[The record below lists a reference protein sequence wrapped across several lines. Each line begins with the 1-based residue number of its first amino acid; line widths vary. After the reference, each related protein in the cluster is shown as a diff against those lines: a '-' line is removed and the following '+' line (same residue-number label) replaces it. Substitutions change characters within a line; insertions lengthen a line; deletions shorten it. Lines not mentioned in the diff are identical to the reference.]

1 MNWYKKII
9 IAGNETSW
17 LSPDGKFYPNSP
29 GSYHEDAAV
38 ELKKNIYNDFDES
51 DAYEFMMQQG
61 WIRVG
66 NSNGAYPN
74 QIIGN
79 NFLTK
84 SINYKQK
91 KALIDFAIESG
102 KKIALFDNGTPRDIV
117 LWQKEEES
125 EYVTSQ
131 KKFASKANMASWLS
145 PDGKFYP
152 ITSMDHGIE
161 GKDIIQKIYN
171 NKVSSDI
178 NVYEFLMKKGWI
190 RVTYIHDT
198 IYANNYVI
206 DSIAPTQKSQ
216 LKNLA
221 IESGM
226 KTVRFDGSVKD
237 YIIWEDNY
245 TTLSNNI

>member
-9 IAGNETSW
+9 IAGNET
-17 LSPDGKFYPNSP
+17 
-29 GSYHEDAAV
+29 
-38 ELKKNIYNDFDES
+38 
-51 DAYEFMMQQG
+51 
-61 WIRVG
+61 
-66 NSNGAYPN
+66 
-74 QIIGN
+74 
-79 NFLTK
+79 
-84 SINYKQK
+84 
-91 KALIDFAIESG
+91 
-102 KKIALFDNGTPRDIV
+102 
-117 LWQKEEES
+117 
-125 EYVTSQ
+125 
-131 KKFASKANMASWLS
+131 SWLS

-171 NKVSSDI
+171 NEVSGDI

-221 IESGM
+221 IESKM
-226 KTVRFDGSVKD
+226 KTVRFDGSVKN
-237 YIIWEDNY
+237 YVIWED
-245 TTLSNNI
+245 SQKNIE